1 MKQNSKTNLD
11 EMQERRLFQIE
22 EIGFWLTFWAAA
34 AAVVIQAVLG
44 ADLRQIAGEGIVL
57 LISSAY
63 LVFATVRNGIWT
75 KNGLAPT
82 FRTNALVSLVPAA
95 ACGAILLIRVLAVLK
110 RPLTLGVAG
119 VALAFAAGCYLVCL
133 GLLEILRAVYRKRR
147 AKLDDAEDEIA

>member
-1 MKQNSKTNLD
+1 MKDQKYSID

-22 EIGFWLTFWAAA
+22 EIGFWLTFWASG

-63 LVFATVRNGIWT
+63 LVFATVRNGIWS
-75 KNGLAPT
+75 KGGPAPT
-82 FRTNALVSLVPAA
+82 LRTNALVSLIPAA

-119 VALAFAAGCYLVCL
+119 VALAFAGVCYLGCL
-133 GLLEILRAVYRKRR
+133 GALEALRAVYRKRR
-147 AKLDDAEDEIA
+147 DALDAEEDETA

>member
-1 MKQNSKTNLD
+1 MVQNSKTNLD

-82 FRTNALVSLVPAA
+82 FRTNALVSLIPAA
-95 ACGAILLIRVLAVLK
+95 FCGAILLIRVLAVLK
-110 RPLTLGVAG
+110 RPLTFEVAAA
-119 VALAFAAGCYLVCL
+119 ALAFAGVCYLGCL

-147 AKLDDAEDEIA
+147 AKLDDEEEETA

>member
-22 EIGFWLTFWAAA
+22 EIGFWLTFWASG

-44 ADLRQIAGEGIVL
+44 ADLKQIAGEGIVL

-82 FRTNALVSLVPAA
+82 FRTNALVSLIPAGM
-95 ACGAILLIRVLAVLK
+95 CGVILLIRVLAVLK

-119 VALAFAAGCYLVCL
+119 VALAFAGVCYLGCL
-133 GLLEILRAVYRKRR
+133 GALEALRAVYRKRR
-147 AKLDDAEDEIA
+147 DELDAEEDESA

>member
-1 MKQNSKTNLD
+1 MKDQKYNID

-22 EIGFWLTFWAAA
+22 EIGFWLTFWASG

-63 LVFATVRNGIWT
+63 LVFATVRNGIWN
-75 KNGLAPT
+75 KGGPAPT
-82 FRTNALVSLVPAA
+82 LRANALVSLIPAA

-110 RPLTLGVAG
+110 RPLTFEVAV
-119 VALAFAAGCYLVCL
+119 VALAFAGVCYLGCL
-133 GLLEILRAVYRKRR
+133 GALEILRAVYRKRR
-147 AKLDDAEDEIA
+147 AKLDDEEEETA